1 MVQRGA
7 QQMAAKKLLA
17 RDEVLGGL
25 GGRATKQAHTLL
37 ALIENRTAHLVA
49 HSRQAANTVAAVA
62 AAPSAQQSFLTALA
76 EGRAR
81 LPRPTIQE
89 IERYAPQW
97 AILAPATPTIR
108 AILVHLLG
116 ENYTVPAHSSAAIQ
130 AALGVQTPAV
140 QQAYQQLY
148 QRPISTVFAPRVPW
162 WEGVQWRWVAF
173 SQRLE
178 GLPPFWLTFFLTLP
192 AVSGLLA
199 LPIALAEVGAF
210 WGVMIILTLG
220 LINLVTVAALAE
232 TVVRSGA
239 ARYGLGFLGQL
250 TQEYLGSAATSLMT
264 LALVVSNFLVL
275 IIFFLGVGDTLAAAT
290 GLPASLWMVL
300 LLGITL
306 YFLSRRS
313 LNATVTTSLL
323 IVFANLLI
331 VMAILLLALP
341 YFHWGNLGVG
351 AGAVNSGVVSSGGAF
366 TPAALGSI
374 VGILSATFLSH
385 YLVLTYGPVILPR
398 DPGGRAWLRGSV
410 AAVVT
415 MMVIAVLWLLVNV
428 GVLGPAIL
436 REAKGTVVTPLAA
449 LVGPTVNVL
458 GSLLVILSIGL
469 ATVQVS
475 LAQYYSVEEWLPAPG
490 SATWIGRLPTGSRF
504 WLAVSPMFLVLALAI
519 WLLVSGVGSFASLL
533 GTVNVLAL
541 PLITGIIP
549 LLLLVATRHMGDF
562 VPTASWRWLGNRLLI
577 GLLILFF
584 VATIVFHGLYIWTA
598 WPLRVI
604 GVGGGLIILLVA
616 LWAWRQSTSR
626 GRVVMELRHDER
638 RFGASGCH
646 LAAAGQPLATTIMLD
661 HGAHQTVVQGAMTTI
676 ADFATLHRVTVDL
689 PPTPA
694 RTLKLWLH
702 QLPVAGGS
710 VGLPVLVKLWC
721 DGQPVELPGV
731 TRNGQLLAPWS
742 GGSGRIEVMIDHAA
756 QGDSVQP

>member
-1 MVQRGA
+1 MT
-7 QQMAAKKLLA
+7 AKKLLA

-49 HSRQAANTVAAVA
+49 QARQAADNVSAVA
-62 AAPSAQQSFLTALA
+62 VAPSAQQSFLTALA
-76 EGRAR
+76 EGRAL

-97 AILAPATPTIR
+97 AILAPETPTIR

-116 ENYTVPAHSSAAIQ
+116 ENYTLPAQTTTAIQ
-130 AALGVQTPAV
+130 AALGVETAAV

-148 QRPISTVFAPRVPW
+148 QRPITTIFAPRVPW
-162 WEGVQWRWVAF
+162 WEGVRWRWAAF

-178 GLPPFWLTFFLTLP
+178 ELPPFWLTFFLTLP

-199 LPIALAEVGAF
+199 LPIALAGVGAF
-210 WGVMIILTLG
+210 WGVIIILALG

-232 TVVRSGA
+232 TVVRSGV

-275 IIFFLGVGDTLAAAT
+275 IIFFLGVGDTLAGAT
-290 GLPASLWMVL
+290 GLPAVLWMVI
-300 LLGITL
+300 LLGVTL

-331 VMAILLLALP
+331 IAAILLLALP

-351 AGAVNSGVVSSGGAF
+351 AATVGNGGAI

-410 AAVVT
+410 AAVAT

-428 GVLGPAIL
+428 GVLSPAVL
-436 REAKGTVVTPLAA
+436 RDAQGTVVTPLAA

-490 SATWIGRLPTGSRF
+490 SATWIGRLPTGPRF

-549 LLLLVATRHMGDF
+549 LLLLVATRRMGDF
-562 VPTASWRWLGNRLLI
+562 VPAASASWLGNRLLI
-577 GLLILFF
+577 GLLMLFF
-584 VATIVFHGLYIWTA
+584 VATIVFHGLYIWDA

-604 GVGGGLIILLVA
+604 GIGGGLIILFVA
-616 LWAWRQSTSR
+616 VWAWRQSTSR
-626 GRVVMELRHDER
+626 GRVVIELHHDER
-638 RFGASGCH
+638 PWGASGCQ
-646 LAAAGQPLATTIMLD
+646 LTADGQPLAATITLE
-661 HGAHQTVVQGAMTTI
+661 QGARQAVIQGATAAI
-676 ADFATLHRVTVDL
+676 ADFATLQRVIVEI
-689 PPTPA
+689 PPTTA

-702 QLPVAGGS
+702 HLPVVGGS
-710 VGLPVLVKLWC
+710 VGLPAQVNVWH
-721 DGQPVELPGV
+721 DTQPVDFSGV
-731 TRNGQLLAPWS
+731 AGNGQGVIPWS
-742 GGSGRIEVMIDHAA
+742 GASGRIEVLLPQHVGPADE
-756 QGDSVQP
+756 QPISRQ

>member
-1 MVQRGA
+1 MQL
-7 QQMAAKKLLA
+7 MTEKKLLSRA
-17 RDEVLGGL
+17 EVLGGL

-37 ALIENRTAHLVA
+37 ALIENRTAQLVA
-49 HSRQAANTVAAVA
+49 QSRQAANTAGAVVAVQSPQA
-62 AAPSAQQSFLTALA
+62 SFLTALA
-76 EGRAR
+76 VGRAH
-81 LPRPTIQE
+81 LPPPTIQE

-97 AILAPATPTIR
+97 AILVPAAPPIR
-108 AILVHLLG
+108 ATLVHLLG
-116 ENYTVPAHSSAAIQ
+116 EHYPFPAQTTAAIQ
-130 AALGVQTPAV
+130 SALGVETAAV

-148 QRPISTVFAPRVPW
+148 QRPITTVFAPQVPW
-162 WEGVQWRWVAF
+162 WEGIRWRWAAF

-199 LPIALAEVGAF
+199 LPIALAGVGAF
-210 WGVMIILTLG
+210 WGVIIILALG
-220 LINLVTVAALAE
+220 LINMVTVAALAE
-232 TVVRSGA
+232 TVVRSGV

-250 TQEYLGSAATSLMT
+250 TQEYLGSAATSVMT

-275 IIFFLGVGDTLAAAT
+275 IIFFLGVGDTLASAT

-300 LLGITL
+300 QLGVTL

-331 VMAILLLALP
+331 VGAILLLALP
-341 YFHWGNLGVG
+341 YFQWEHLVAANAGGGSG
-351 AGAVNSGVVSSGGAF
+351 AI

-385 YLVLTYGPVILPR
+385 YLVLTYAPVILPR
-398 DPGGRAWLRGSV
+398 DPGGRAWLHGSV
-410 AAVVT
+410 AAIAT
-415 MMVIAVLWLLVNV
+415 MMVIALLWLLVNV
-428 GVLGPAIL
+428 GVLSPAVL

-469 ATVQVS
+469 ATIQVS

-490 SATWIGRLPTGSRF
+490 TTSWIGRLPAGPRF
-504 WLAVSPMFLVLALAI
+504 WLAVSPMFLVLGLAI

-549 LLLLVATRHMGDF
+549 LLLLVATRRMGDF
-562 VPTASWRWLGNRLLI
+562 VPALSWRWLGNRLLV
-577 GLLILFF
+577 GGLILFF
-584 VATIVFHGLYIWTA
+584 VATIVCHGLYIWTA
-598 WPLRVI
+598 WPLRLLGI
-604 GVGGGLIILLVA
+604 GGGVAILLVA
-616 LWAWRQSTSR
+616 VWAWRQSTR
-626 GRVVMELRHDER
+626 QGRVVMELRHDER
-638 RFGASGCH
+638 PFGASGCH
-646 LAAAGQPLATTIMLD
+646 VTADGQPLAATITVD
-661 HGAHQTVVQGAMTTI
+661 QGSGHRVVQGATAVI
-676 ADFATLHRVTVDL
+676 PDFASLRCVTVAL
-689 PPTPA
+689 PPSTA

-702 QLPVAGGS
+702 HLPVTGGS
-710 VGLPVLVKLWC
+710 AGLPVHVQLWC
-721 DGQPVELPGV
+721 DQQPVALPSIAG
-731 TRNGQLLAPWS
+731 NGQVVAPWA
-742 GGSGRIEVMIDHAA
+742 GADGHIEVLFAPTA
-756 QGDSVQP
+756 PSETVPS